1 MKLTMCNC
9 LIVLLCL
16 IGCHSS
22 LAQSPDTD
30 TNDSP
35 VTEEQDLT
43 LDEQEQLDEE
53 KKHLFNVGYKE
64 FNNKK
69 YEQAATGFYTYMQV
83 ANSGDENYEWAHF
96 FYGVA
101 LEKLGYSHAAV
112 DTFANIV
119 THKPN
124 TKIVIYILSYF
135 DTISRSQPFD
145 QELVIAQALNST
157 NYGFIDDDLA
167 ALVHYHQGLYDSRF
181 GLANWAGGHFEKIP
195 KDSLY
200 YGHYL
205 YHVAVESTRTGNI
218 TPALQSLKQLLAIPK
233 LDTKLADLANWTTA
247 RLLFEQE
254 KYEDAIFHY
263 KAIKTPVAE
272 QASFLLERAWN
283 HYKLNSPQRA
293 MGLLYAFDAPDFKR
307 FFTPE
312 MFILKALIYKSLCHF
327 DATLSVVDSFYERY
341 SQALDAVYDRKEA
354 SDPETKALLL
364 LIMNDEVIKRQWAFI
379 QLLEHEDNMLS
390 KIDDPSL
397 QENLKN
403 IYRMKIAQTAKHLKI
418 NVHREYERLAN
429 LLLEYEENINLVR
442 YEAGVDRYQGAD
454 SLRYQKAQLTA
465 KAKKEDWSQVIYPF
479 QGEFWNDEFDDYKVH
494 LADDCN
500 TEQNWEIFFE

>member
-1 MKLTMCNC
+1 MKLVMRDC
-9 LIVLLCL
+9 LILLLCL
-16 IGCHSS
+16 IGCYSA
-22 LAQSPDTD
+22 LAQTAD
-30 TNDSP
+30 TNENEMP
-35 VTEEQDLT
+35 VTDEQDLT
-43 LDEQEQLDEE
+43 LEEEERLNEE
-53 KKHLFNVGYKE
+53 KKQLFNAGYEE

-69 YEQAATGFYTYMQV
+69 YEKAAIGFYTYMQV

-96 FYGVA
+96 FYGVS
-101 LEKLGYSHAAV
+101 LEKLGYSHAGV

-157 NYGFIDDDLA
+157 DYGFIDDDLG
-167 ALVHYHQGLYDSRF
+167 ALVHYHQGLYDARF
-181 GLANWAGGHFEKIP
+181 GLADWAGGHFDKIP
-195 KDSLY
+195 HNSLY

-205 YHVAVESTRTGNI
+205 YHSAVESTKKGNI
-218 TPALQSLKQLLAIPK
+218 PQALHSLKQLLAIPEPEPK
-233 LDTKLADLANWTTA
+233 LVDLANWTTA

-254 KYEDAIFHY
+254 KYEEAIFHY

-293 MGLLYAFDAPDFKR
+293 MGLLYAFQAPDFKR

-327 DATLSVVDSFYERY
+327 DSTLSVVDSFYQRY
-341 SQALDAVYDRKEA
+341 EQALDAVYDRKEA

-379 QLLEHEDNMLS
+379 QLLERENEKLP

-397 QENLKN
+397 KEHLQN

-418 NVHREYERLAN
+418 NVNQEYERLAN

-454 SLRYQKAQLTA
+454 NLRYKNARLLS
-465 KAKKEDWSQVIYPF
+465 KAKKEDWSKVVYPF

-494 LADDCN
+494 LADECN